1 MLARRPLPTRKP
13 RPLPRRQIPLDRP
26 VQRRN
31 RRRRLPLAPGRASDQ
46 LTMDRRDVALPQGQ
60 QAAHLRG
67 DGEAVF
73 TLGPRPG
80 LRGRGLVTLGSGK
93 PPPHRALGHLQRLRH
108 QPYMSGRQFL
118 VLPQREQPA
127 HGRAAQRRQG
137 GGRKASPRGRTVL
150 VAASLSRPG
159 YTGHS
164 GPMSRAQ
171 ARSSIRRSTTARLL
185 P

>member
-1 MLARRPLPTRKP
+1 MLARRPLPSRKP
-13 RPLPRRQIPLDRP
+13 RPLPRRQITADRP

-31 RRRRLPLAPGRASDQ
+31 RRRRLPLTLGRASDQ
-46 LTMDRRDVALPQGQ
+46 LTMDRRDVALPQDQ

-93 PPPHRALGHLQRLRH
+93 PPPHRALGHFQRLSH

-118 VLPQREQPA
+118 VLPQSEQPT

-137 GGRKASPRGRTVL
+137 GRRQTSPRGRTVL
-150 VAASLSRPG
+150 VAVSLSRPG
-159 YTGHS
+159 GAGHS

-171 ARSSIRRSTTARLL
+171 ARSSNRRSTTARLL